1 MYAEKKT
8 DFIRE
13 SCAALDI
20 AIRVVCGRSEELARD
35 AKYFQKFDVAVARA
49 VARLNVLLELC
60 APYVKNSGVFL
71 AYKGSSAE
79 EEVREA
85 ETAAKKLGMELVEVA
100 AAGPQDTNHVVVIY
114 RRVADTPATLP
125 RKYAKIKK
133 APL

>member
-1 MYAEKKT
+1 M
-8 DFIRE
+8 
-13 SCAALDI
+13 
-20 AIRVVCGRSEELARD
+20 
-35 AKYFQKFDVAVARA
+35 
-49 VARLNVLLELC
+49 
-60 APYVKNSGVFL
+60 KNSGVFL